1 MAKCMTC
8 DAYADDWTHCE
19 DCDLQ
24 FSAGETRLIARDE
37 HAREM
42 GRRLVALDSE
52 LEGAKRARR
61 AIEAS
66 CQKEVE
72 DLKKALA
79 NAKSEANCW
88 KEAFDM
94 LKAQEAVLREDL
106 SDSLHAII
114 DAHQA
119 LDTVGA
125 PGDEEDSLTKRI
137 SAMRTPSMAT

>member
-1 MAKCMTC
+1 VAKCMTC

-19 DCDLQ
+19 DCDAQ
-24 FSAGETRLIARDE
+24 FSQGETRLIARDE

-42 GRRLVALDSE
+42 GRRLIQLDTE
-52 LEGAKRARR
+52 VEGAKRARR

-66 CQKEVE
+66 SQKEVAE
-72 DLKKALA
+72 LKKALA
-79 NAKSEANCW
+79 NSQSEASCW
-88 KEAFDM
+88 KEAFNT

-106 SDSLHAII
+106 SDSLHALI

-125 PGDEEDSLTKRI
+125 PGDDEQSLRERI
-137 SAMRTPSMAT
+137 LAMRTPSMAT